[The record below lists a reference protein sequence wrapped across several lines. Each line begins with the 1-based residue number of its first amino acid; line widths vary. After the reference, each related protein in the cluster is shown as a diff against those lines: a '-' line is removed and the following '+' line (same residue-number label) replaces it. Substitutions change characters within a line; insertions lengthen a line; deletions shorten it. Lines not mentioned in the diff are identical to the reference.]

1 MALSRNGVAE
11 FLVKKLDKQE
21 EEEKEED
28 GGKEDDLAYLS
39 VSSWAAYLGTEE
51 DLRVLFNW
59 GQ

>member
-1 MALSRNGVAE
+1 MALSLNGVAE

-21 EEEKEED
+21 DLEED
-28 GGKEDDLAYLS
+28 GGKEDDLVYLS
-39 VSSWAAYLGTEE
+39 VSNCASYLGTEE